1 MEELIVNNYLD
12 NNISKKK
19 VQTNIIDQNV
29 LSDELKSKLSSKYIN
44 PNFKIKISS
53 IMTNFSKNNKKTSN
67 EVDENINSFICIFIN
82 KLNNIHKRKTFNIK
96 KNDILSYLDSPLNSP
111 KNDKKMN
118 SIYMS
123 NINIL
128 KNNNS
133 SCELKNNKKVN
144 FSEKIKNNANLSQP
158 HFCSKR
164 ESKDISLNNNEN
176 FSKDIIMK
184 KNIIKYRNPST
195 ILKKK
200 KTNFSQNS
208 STNIVDNIK
217 KIKMEFGLYYFFFFI
232 ILYNTQFSLFLIK
245 Y

>member
-1 MEELIVNNYLD
+1 MKELIVNNYLD
-12 NNISKKK
+12 NISKKK

-29 LSDELKSKLSSKYIN
+29 FSDELKLKLSSKYIN

-53 IMTNFSKNNKKTSN
+53 IMTNFSKNNKKTSD
-67 EVDENINSFICIFIN
+67 EVNDNINSFFCIFTN

-96 KNDILSYLDSPLNSP
+96 KNDILTYLDSPLNSP
-111 KNDKKMN
+111 KNDKNIKSM
-118 SIYMS
+118 YMS

-164 ESKDISLNNNEN
+164 ESDDISLNNNEN

-200 KTNFSQNS
+200 KTNFSQNNN
-208 STNIVDNIK
+208 TNIVDNIK
-217 KIKMEFGLYYFFFFI
+217 KIKMEFGLYYFIFFYYI
-232 ILYNTQFSLFLIK
+232 YIKPNLLIFN
-245 Y
+245 